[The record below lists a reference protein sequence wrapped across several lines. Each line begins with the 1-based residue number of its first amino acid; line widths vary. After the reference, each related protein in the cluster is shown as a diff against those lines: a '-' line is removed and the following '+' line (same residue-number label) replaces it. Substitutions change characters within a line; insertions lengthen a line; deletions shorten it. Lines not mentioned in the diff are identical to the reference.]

1 MDELREKFIL
11 QLRDLVDNHGVSQLQ
26 MAKEIGISYQALR
39 RFILQQNSNPTAS
52 TLRKVESYL
61 TLH

>member
-1 MDELREKFIL
+1 MDELQEK
-11 QLRDLVDNHGVSQLQ
+11 LRSELIHIIDNEHVSMLQ
-26 MAKEIGISYQALR
+26 MAKDIGISYQSFR
-39 RFILQQNSNPTAS
+39 RYVLEQNSNPTAS

>member
-1 MDELREKFIL
+1 MDELQEKL
-11 QLRDLVDNHGVSQLQ
+11 RSQLIVLVDNHSVSMLQ